1 MERGVMLQKGLEDN
15 WKDDDARKG
24 GCGFVSRLYIL
35 RNSAKKAQSH
45 VKRETNKQLP
55 RTFLFCSPLDGRE
68 ADADDF
74 EESTL
79 GQILC

>member
-1 MERGVMLQKGLEDN
+1 MERWVLLQKRLEDN
-15 WKDDDARKG
+15 WKGDDAKKG
-24 GCGFVSRLYIL
+24 GCGFISRWYIL

-55 RTFLFCSPLDGRE
+55 RTFLFFSLLDGRE
-68 ADADDF
+68 AEADDF

-79 GQILC
+79 GRILC